1 MSTMAQRSTA
11 GRLGLYCLVA
21 LVTIGVSGAV
31 LALVFRGAGEQR
43 AILVSA
49 VVALAAQLAAFVVA
63 RHAAGDNV
71 IAGWGLGVG
80 LRFIVLGVYAFVVV
94 GALGLPESAA
104 LLSLVTFLFVS
115 TLVEP
120 PYLKP

>member
-1 MSTMAQRSTA
+1 
-11 GRLGLYCLVA
+11 
-21 LVTIGVSGAV
+21 
-31 LALVFRGAGEQR
+31 
-43 AILVSA
+43 VSA

-120 PYLKP
+120 PFLKP